1 MYKVQLVGKQCDGK
15 SAVGS
20 QVLEVL
26 QRFLCVFEG
35 LLVCYG
41 VHDDTSV
48 GPLHLL
54 QWECRVSLWMS
65 DEMLVTFTVPQVVLG
80 LDTCL
85 QGFKAVGVRKG
96 MDNEFVSI

>member
-54 QWECRVSLWMS
+54 QWERRVSLWTS
-65 DEMLVTFTVPQVVLG
+65 DEILVTFTSGSV
-80 LDTCL
+80 
-85 QGFKAVGVRKG
+85 GFRHLITGFQSNG
-96 MDNEFVSI
+96 CNEEY